1 MKDKFAI
8 NFKVI
13 DEINEFF
20 TEKNNPVIDEII
32 KIVDKYGGP
41 QKINSLSQQNGTV
54 EVLIEKLHNKKPEY
68 FDQLNWLI
76 EQRESK
82 KFINMEKYKSRINT
96 PKDMLDESYEVTLEI
111 SSLHYFPWLISQAK
125 QAIERGELLP
135 SRFIR
140 VRYMKEQ
147 EDDGD
152 LLATISAM
160 KILGSSWV
168 ESLDTKGTDG
178 SNIHLGGPETITGYF
193 GGIGQP
199 NDYVY
204 KWIDEYLYYY
214 TNYGIKEV
222 LNINGGTILAG
233 YFLYKLGIDIA
244 FKISVFMGND
254 NPLNVLWTF
263 LTARL
268 FSREDGTTPL
278 AGFNLSNSVNNQTI
292 SFTGDMRKL
301 LGLEDLVRIEHHI
314 VETSKGIVKQPYDRL
329 AELIEI
335 AKTVKNISA
344 KHEGGIPEVERSR
357 EHPSDLLDY
366 FISKN
371 EVIEKKL
378 MPYLERNYLDKHDA
392 IQRTA
397 QELLRNG
404 IPIKA
409 APNLHYY

>member
-1 MKDKFAI
+1 MKDKFTI

-268 FSREDGTTPL
+268 FSREDGSTPL

-329 AELIEI
+329 TELIEI

-392 IQRTA
+392 VQRTA

-404 IPIKA
+404 IPVKA

>member
-41 QKINSLSQQNGTV
+41 QKINSLNQQNGTV
-54 EVLIEKLHNKKPEY
+54 EVLIEKLRNKKPEY

-82 KFINMEKYKSRINT
+82 KFINMEEYKSRINT

-125 QAIERGELLP
+125 QAIDRGELLP
-135 SRFIR
+135 NRFIR

-152 LLATISAM
+152 LLATVSAM

-344 KHEGGIPEVERSR
+344 KHEGGIPEVEKSR
-357 EHPSDLLDY
+357 EHPSNLLDY
-366 FISKN
+366 FIPKN
-371 EVIEKKL
+371 EVVEKKL